1 MLLTILSILMAVM
14 SLIAFILMYID
25 KQRAR
30 KKQWRIRER
39 TLLLTSACFGGIGGF
54 LGMMIF
60 HHKTKHWYF
69 RYPLPVMA
77 LLQIAILLY
86 VAFAA

>member
-1 MLLTILSILMAVM
+1 MAVM

-30 KKQWRIRER
+30 KNQWRIRER

>member
-30 KKQWRIRER
+30 KNQWRIRER

>member
-1 MLLTILSILMAVM
+1 MAVM